1 MIIYIYIYIYN
12 HIYEP
17 GPWIATPN
25 CMVPPT
31 PPPKP
36 SICKLLAAFGRHRLP
51 FVRYLQHLGDSLS
64 FVRHLQHSRDTTSYM
79 SKISI

>member
-1 MIIYIYIYIYN
+1 MYIYDYIYIIIYMSPV
-12 HIYEP
+12 P
-17 GPWIATPN
+17 GLPHPIVWSPLLH
-25 CMVPPT
+25 
-31 PPPKP
+31 PPKP